1 MTYINDN
8 YLKLTAGYLFAEI
21 ARRVKKFCDE
31 NPSTKV
37 IRLGIGDVTEPLGPA
52 VIQAMHAAVDEMA
65 MRSSFRGYGP
75 EQGYDFLREA
85 IAKNDYQSRGANID
99 ADEIF
104 VSDGSKCDVANVLD
118 IFGAGNVVAVL
129 DPVYPVYVDT
139 NVMAGHTGPADATG
153 RYGGLVYLPATAEND
168 FVPDLPKQ
176 RVDLIYLCYPN
187 NPTGMVATKEMLK
200 RWVDYAHENG
210 SIILYDAAYEAYIT
224 DPSIPHSIYEIDGA
238 RNVALEFRSFSK
250 TAGFTGVRCAFTTI
264 PKGLKGKTLD
274 GREASIHS
282 LWNRRHSTKF
292 NGVSYPV
299 QRGAE
304 AIYSPEGKR
313 QTRETVDFYLTNAK
327 LVREALTKLG
337 IQAYGGIDAPYVW
350 LKTPGGLSSW
360 DFFDKLL
367 REAHLVGTPGSGF
380 GTCGEGYFRLSA
392 FNSRVNVEEAAHRFS
407 RIM

>member
-1 MTYINDN
+1 
-8 YLKLTAGYLFAEI
+8 
-21 ARRVKKFCDE
+21 
-31 NPSTKV
+31 
-37 IRLGIGDVTEPLGPA
+37 
-52 VIQAMHAAVDEMA
+52 
-65 MRSSFRGYGP
+65 
-75 EQGYDFLREA
+75 
-85 IAKNDYQSRGANID
+85 
-99 ADEIF
+99 
-104 VSDGSKCDVANVLD
+104 
-118 IFGAGNVVAVL
+118 
-129 DPVYPVYVDT
+129 
-139 NVMAGHTGPADATG
+139 
-153 RYGGLVYLPATAEND
+153 
-168 FVPDLPKQ
+168 
-176 RVDLIYLCYPN
+176 
-187 NPTGMVATKEMLK
+187 MVATKEMLK

-337 IQAYGGIDAPYVW
+337 IQVYGGIDAPYVW

-407 RIM
+407 RNLLK

>member
-21 ARRVKKFCDE
+21 ARRVKKFCDD
-31 NPSTKV
+31 NPSAKV
-37 IRLGIGDVTEPLGPA
+37 IRLGIGDVTEPLAPA

-65 MRSSFRGYGP
+65 VRSSFRGYGP

-99 ADEIF
+99 VDEIF
-104 VSDGSKCDVANVLD
+104 VSDGSKCDCANILD
-118 IFGAGNVVAVL
+118 IFGTGNVVAVL

-139 NVMAGHTGPADATG
+139 NVMAGHTGLADATG

-168 FVPDLPKQ
+168 FVPDLPKK

-187 NPTGMVATKEMLK
+187 NPTGTVATKETLK
-200 RWVDYAHENG
+200 RWVDYAHTNG

-224 DPSIPHSIYEIDGA
+224 DPSIPHSIYEIGGA
-238 RNVALEFRSFSK
+238 RDVAIEFRSFSK
-250 TAGFTGVRCAFTTI
+250 TAGFTGVRCAFTVI
-264 PKGLKGKTLD
+264 PKSLKGKTRD
-274 GREASIHS
+274 GRETSIHS

-304 AIYSPEGKR
+304 AIYSAEGKR
-313 QTRETVDFYLTNAK
+313 QTRETIEFYLTNAK

-337 IQAYGGIDAPYVW
+337 IQVYGGINAPYVW

-367 REAHLVGTPGSGF
+367 REAQLVGTPGSGF

-392 FNSRVNVEEAAHRFS
+392 FNSRANVEEAAHRFAK
-407 RIM
+407 IM